1 MESSEFDTSLV
12 NRQSG
17 PEARILVC
25 VKRSGVFLR
34 STKRRNTR
42 LGLCSQ
48 GHSFVSLRITKV
60 CFTAPNW
67 LKVQEKACALA
78 YRITRSIVVETFR
91 FTYVHTH
98 FLLFRIRLPS
108 FPSPYQIP
116 NLVAELPSSR
126 FRSLSGLLLLSLTS
140 SIGLRAL
147 LSLSTCA
154 CQLFCLSIPLHLPE
168 HALPLYCTVTSHHH
182 FEQLAFSRNLA
193 LCRTNMKAVAFLCRA
208 SPKMFHQAGGHTP
221 IHCLAIVTCYMFG

>member
-116 NLVAELPSSR
+116 NKIPFQRIKLPFQR
-126 FRSLSGLLLLSLTS
+126 VKLPFQRVKLPFQ
-140 SIGLRAL
+140 RVK
-147 LSLSTCA
+147 
-154 CQLFCLSIPLHLPE
+154 LPE
-168 HALPLYCTVTSHHH
+168 GKITLPKCKNTLPNGKITLPKGKIT
-182 FEQLAFSRNLA
+182 LPKGKIILPKGKITLPKGKITLPKGKTNL
-193 LCRTNMKAVAFLCRA
+193 
-208 SPKMFHQAGGHTP
+208 PKGKT
-221 IHCLAIVTCYMFG
+221 TRR

>member
-1 MESSEFDTSLV
+1 MWIGVEWWVFKASRIFDDL
-12 NRQSG
+12 RLG
-17 PEARILVC
+17 PQYMHMGPI
-25 VKRSGVFLR
+25 
-34 STKRRNTR
+34 

-154 CQLFCLSIPLHLPE
+154 CQLF
-168 HALPLYCTVTSHHH
+168 A
-182 FEQLAFSRNLA
+182 
-193 LCRTNMKAVAFLCRA
+193 
-208 SPKMFHQAGGHTP
+208 
-221 IHCLAIVTCYMFG
+221 

>member
-108 FPSPYQIP
+108 FPSLYQIP
-116 NLVAELPSSR
+116 NPGPYVPLLFIGQIHYYCFHPTVNPIQQSQLPWRLAMEEGHVGWLVLQALGLHVAVQHVAEDQGSDHRGPKQGPNYDGEHL
-126 FRSLSGLLLLSLTS
+126 FILSGS
-140 SIGLRAL
+140 
-147 LSLSTCA
+147 
-154 CQLFCLSIPLHLPE
+154 
-168 HALPLYCTVTSHHH
+168 
-182 FEQLAFSRNLA
+182 N
-193 LCRTNMKAVAFLCRA
+193 AFLI
-208 SPKMFHQAGGHTP
+208 PFGGNKLGHKKYRRLSGT
-221 IHCLAIVTCYMFG
+221 

>member
-17 PEARILVC
+17 PEVRILVC

-34 STKRRNTR
+34 STKRRDTR

-116 NLVAELPSSR
+116 NLVAELTSSR
-126 FRSLSGLLLLSLTS
+126 IDPCQDSSCSL
-140 SIGLRAL
+140 GLRA
-147 LSLSTCA
+147 LSTCA
-154 CQLFCLSIPLHLPE
+154 CQLLLELSSPPTRTRPTSSLHLP
-168 HALPLYCTVTSHHH
+168 
-182 FEQLAFSRNLA
+182 
-193 LCRTNMKAVAFLCRA
+193 
-208 SPKMFHQAGGHTP
+208 
-221 IHCLAIVTCYMFG
+221 

>member
-1 MESSEFDTSLV
+1 MTCSRNIPATSVSLCRSFLHVVVGLLMESSEFDTSLV

-17 PEARILVC
+17 PEVRILVC

-34 STKRRNTR
+34 STKRRDTR

-60 CFTAPNW
+60 CFTTPNW

-108 FPSPYQIP
+108 FPSLYQIP
-116 NLVAELPSSR
+116 NPITQYSCAILCHPVPSCASEPQP
-126 FRSLSGLLLLSLTS
+126 
-140 SIGLRAL
+140 LR
-147 LSLSTCA
+147 
-154 CQLFCLSIPLHLPE
+154 
-168 HALPLYCTVTSHHH
+168 V
-182 FEQLAFSRNLA
+182 EQ
-193 LCRTNMKAVAFLCRA
+193 C
-208 SPKMFHQAGGHTP
+208 
-221 IHCLAIVTCYMFG
+221 